1 MKALWVLLRGLQ
13 AEWETNEKRMTKKA
27 RNILDRIGHTP
38 LVPITVLNRNRNVEI
53 LAKLESFNPGGS
65 IKDRAALYMI
75 ETAERSGELTRD
87 KIILEATSGNTGIGL
102 ALVAAVKGYRILLT
116 MSEGASEE
124 RVKILKAL
132 GAEIAFTP
140 AHLGTDGAIEHG
152 YELVRENPETYWL
165 ADQFNNEAN
174 WMSHYYGTAMEIWE
188 DTGGDFQAAVITMGT
203 TGTLMG
209 LSRRFR
215 ELDPRI
221 QIIGVEP
228 YLGHKIQGLKNMK
241 ESYRPGIFE
250 KGRVDR
256 IINIDDE
263 EAFETARLLAR
274 KEGLFVGMSSGAA
287 MAVALK
293 AAAEMKTGRI
303 VTIFPDGGEKYLS
316 TPLFTVKK
324 KSGLRL
330 YNTMSRRQESFAPRE
345 ENRVS
350 IYACGPTLCQ
360 FLDLGQCR
368 RMIFADLIRRYM
380 ELKGYEVSLVMNV
393 TDLDDR
399 TIEGAE
405 RAGISLREFTD
416 RFYEALTIDLDRL
429 GIKPATHYPR
439 PSEHV
444 EDMIGLTQKLLEKG
458 YAYEKL
464 RSIYFD
470 ISRFRDY
477 GRLSRIDLNK
487 IRLGKTVDLDQYEKE
502 NPRDFTLLKR
512 STLNELKRG
521 IFFKTPW
528 GNVRPGWHIECAA
541 MALKYLGPTHDIHTS
556 GVALIFP
563 HHENTIAISQAVTD
577 KPLANYWLHSE
588 PVMLDAEQ
596 SAGGEANGHV
606 TFRDLLNLGF
616 SGREVRYW
624 LLSRHYR
631 KPIYYSQ
638 AKLRAVRNTISHLDL
653 FVQKLHNAPP
663 GPVDPEMDQAI
674 YAMRQRFTESMDND
688 LNIAPALAS
697 LFQFTRAVNKKMDRS
712 GLDPSDREKVVAAL
726 ERVNSVLGIMR
737 LAAPALDETVK
748 NLVRQREAA
757 RERREWDLADSL
769 REKLKSMGVEVI
781 DTREGPVWRKI

>member
-1 MKALWVLLRGLQ
+1 
-13 AEWETNEKRMTKKA
+13 MTEGPK
-27 RNILDRIGHTP
+27 NILDRIGGTP
-38 LVPITVLNRNRNVEI
+38 LVPINILNRNRNVQI

-65 IKDRAALYMI
+65 IKDRPALYMI
-75 ETAERSGELTRD
+75 ESAEKTGELTKD

-116 MSEGASEE
+116 MSEAVSEE

-152 YELVRENPETYWL
+152 YALLRENPETYWL
-165 ADQFNNEAN
+165 ADQFNNPAN
-174 WMSHYYGTAMEIWE
+174 WMAHYHGTAMEIWE
-188 DTGGDFQAAVITMGT
+188 QTGGDFSAVIATMGT

-209 LSRRFR
+209 MSRRFR
-215 ELDPRI
+215 ELNPKI

-250 KGRVDR
+250 KGRADR

-263 EAFETARLLAR
+263 EAYETARLLAK

-293 AAAEMKTGRI
+293 VAGEMEAGRI
-303 VTIFPDGGEKYLS
+303 VVILPDGGEKYLS
-316 TPLFTVKK
+316 TPLFTAKK

-330 YNTMSRRQESFAPRE
+330 YNTLTRKKEAFIPQE
-345 ENRVS
+345 ENHVS

-360 FLDLGQCR
+360 SIDLIQCR
-368 RMIFADLIRRYM
+368 RLLFSDLVHRYM
-380 ELKGYEVSLVMNV
+380 EFKGYDVTLIMNV

-405 RAGISLREFTD
+405 KAGTSLREFTD
-416 RFYEALTIDLDRL
+416 KFYDALMADLDSL
-429 GIKPATHYPR
+429 GIKRATAYPR

-444 EDMIGLTQKLLEKG
+444 DDMIALTQKLLEKG

-477 GRLSRIDLNK
+477 GNLSRIDLDK
-487 IRLGKTVDLDQYEKE
+487 IHLGKTVDLDQYEKE

-563 HHENTIAISQAVTD
+563 HHENSIAISQASTD
-577 KPLANYWLHSE
+577 RPLANYWLHNE
-588 PVMLDAEQ
+588 PVMGDG
-596 SAGGEANGHV
+596 SGPTEASENGHMAL
-606 TFRDLLNLGF
+606 RELNDQGYT
-616 SGREVRYW
+616 GREVRYW

-631 KPIYYSQ
+631 KPIFFSQ
-638 AKLRAVRNTISHLDL
+638 AKLRAARNTISHLDT
-653 FVQKLHNAPP
+653 FVQKLHSARSTR
-663 GPVDPEMDQAI
+663 VDPDMDQTI
-674 YAMRQRFTESMDND
+674 YALRQKFVESMDDDFNM
-688 LNIAPALAS
+688 APALAS
-697 LFQFTRAVNKKMDRS
+697 LFQFTRTVNRKMDQN
-712 GLDPSDREKVVAAL
+712 GLDPSDREKVLNAL
-726 ERVNSVLGIMR
+726 GRVNSVLGIMR
-737 LAAPALDETVK
+737 LEPPTGDATVEEMIQ
-748 NLVRQREAA
+748 QREAA
-757 RERREWDLADSL
+757 RNKKAWDVADDL
-769 REKLKSMGVEVI
+769 RLKLKEMGVDVI
-781 DTREGPVWRKI
+781 DTKEGPVWRRN

>member
-1 MKALWVLLRGLQ
+1 
-13 AEWETNEKRMTKKA
+13 MTIKTKT
-27 RNILDRIGHTP
+27 ILDRIGNTP
-38 LVPITVLNRNRNVEI
+38 LIPIRVLNPNKNVEI

-65 IKDRAALYMI
+65 IKDRAALHMI
-75 ETAERSGELTRD
+75 ESAEQSGDLTRER
-87 KIILEATSGNTGIGL
+87 IILEATSGNTGIGL

-116 MSEGASEE
+116 MSEAVSEE
-124 RVKILKAL
+124 RIKILKAL

-140 AHLGTDGAIEHG
+140 AHLGTDGAIEHV
-152 YELVRENPETYWL
+152 YERVRENPDTYWL

-174 WMSHYYGTAMEIWE
+174 WQSHYVGTAMEIWR
-188 DTGGDFQAAVITMGT
+188 DTGGDLDAVITTMGT

-215 ELDPRI
+215 ELDPRV

-250 KGRVDR
+250 KSRADR
-256 IINIDDE
+256 IINIDDD
-263 EAFETARLLAR
+263 EAFDTARLLAR

-293 AAAEMKTGRI
+293 VAGEMTSGRL
-303 VTIFPDGGEKYLS
+303 VVIFPDGGEKYLS

-324 KSGLRL
+324 KSGLRVV
-330 YNTMSRRQESFAPRE
+330 NTMTRRQEPFVPQE

-360 FLDLGQCR
+360 MIDLIQCR
-368 RMIFADLIRRYM
+368 RLLFSDLVRRYL
-380 ELKGYEVSLVMNV
+380 ELKGYGVTLIMNV

-405 RAGISLREFTD
+405 GAGVSLREFTD
-416 RFYEALTIDLDRL
+416 RFYEALMTDLQAL
-429 GIKPATHYPR
+429 GIKPATAYPR

-444 EDMIGLTQKLLEKG
+444 EEMIALTQKLLEKG

-521 IFFKTPW
+521 IFYKTPW

-541 MALKYLGPTHDIHTS
+541 MALKYLGHTHDIHMS

-563 HHENTIAISQAVTD
+563 HHENVLAISQAVTD
-577 KPLANYWLHSE
+577 KPLANYWLHNE
-588 PVMLDAEQ
+588 PVMADADSPTGTE
-596 SAGGEANGHV
+596 ENGHV
-606 TFRDLLNLGF
+606 TLRDLVGQGY

-631 KPIYYSQ
+631 KPIFYSR
-638 AKLRAVRNTISHLDL
+638 AKLKAAKNTVSHLDM
-653 FVQKLHNAPP
+653 FVQKLYNAQP
-663 GPVDPEMDQAI
+663 GPVDPDMDQTI
-674 YAMRQRFTESMDND
+674 YALRQRFMESMDND
-688 LNIAPALAS
+688 FNIAPALAS

-712 GLDPSDREKVVAAL
+712 GLDPGDRDKVMTAL
-726 ERVNSVLGIMR
+726 ERVNSVLGIME
-737 LAAPALDETVK
+737 LAPPATDETVEG
-748 NLVRQREAA
+748 LVAERETARRQKDWA
-757 RERREWDLADSL
+757 RADAL
-769 REKLKSMGVEVI
+769 REELTHMGVTVV
-781 DTREGPVWRKI
+781 DTKEGPVWQKK